1 MVKNIYYFL
10 HTQRPLQMHCRLAT
24 EPISAL
30 FPTTFLFQCRIGFG
44 QVWLLLLKYK
54 NITLQCGII
63 ISLRH
68 ICHCRDCFLQPKK
81 CLQKLREI
89 KSNRW
94 QCLFMLSFTTLRN
107 YCFSKLM
114 NILLNYW
121 LLRQTR
127 LSSSP
132 QQLEKLPVL
141 AFFCLFL
148 LVKAKRILGSRPTFF
163 CMNVLNWCTPY
174 Y

>member
-1 MVKNIYYFL
+1 MLSSEQPPAIVG
-10 HTQRPLQMHCRLAT
+10 LAT
-24 EPISAL
+24 NYIFNSIHFVL
-30 FPTTFLFQCRIGFG
+30 LQCSRVGFG
-44 QVWLLLLKYK
+44 QVWLLLFKYK

-141 AFFCLFL
+141 AFLPVFKSRRPKGFL
-148 LVKAKRILGSRPTFF
+148 VLVQLSSAWMS
-163 CMNVLNWCTPY
+163 
-174 Y
+174 